1 MLESRNQRD
10 TMQPVS
16 VTIMSTRG
24 ILSDGQHLHDHWIC
38 RPQKPILVLGVGDL
52 LGLMPGRVTYVFDQT
67 GLCVLSFNS
76 ALNAN
81 KHVDQAIAAIKSL
94 AA

>member
-1 MLESRNQRD
+1 M
-10 TMQPVS
+10 
-16 VTIMSTRG
+16 
-24 ILSDGQHLHDHWIC
+24 
-38 RPQKPILVLGVGDL
+38 VLGVGDL
-52 LGLMPGRVTYVFDQT
+52 LGLMPGRVTFVFNQT

-81 KHVDQAIAAIKSL
+81 KHVEQAIAAIKSL